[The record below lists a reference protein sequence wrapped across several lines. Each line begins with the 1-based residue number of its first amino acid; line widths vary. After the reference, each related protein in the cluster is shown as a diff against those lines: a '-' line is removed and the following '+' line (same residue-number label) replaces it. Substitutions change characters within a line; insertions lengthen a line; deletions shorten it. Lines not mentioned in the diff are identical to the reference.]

1 MRDYIN
7 LTKVTSK
14 LYLGMFIV
22 ALICM
27 LINTVF
33 ICVDYSDVKIG
44 ESIEHKITTEISKEK
59 ASNNENTYILP
70 EHGLDMSSA
79 ISNKVYE
86 IGFVITMAG
95 IMILMFVRRMCFVDT
110 RAREFE
116 LTFPVKKTALVM
128 HEYWFF
134 FLLITGI
141 TLLQGI
147 ILAIYQ
153 THYNSVWI
161 RIAGVNESAKFNDF
175 GMEKLYAYV
184 GIYILSLLISFTWI
198 FLCMTVCKN
207 AFAGGVISVFACYV
221 ISSIDEWVEFSEII
235 MCIFYSRFPGKY
247 YVDEIG
253 MYHLMNKDEV
263 EVWEQKKTY
272 IQNIINTII
281 HPSMRFDN
289 INRLNVVI
297 LISILL
303 VGIILVWIAGKKR
316 QFTRGGRFSYFK
328 VVEYLFAVIC
338 GGLWFTFVLD
348 RFWYVYDFDNYFY
361 EVALLSTLVVIAIII
376 YLLNPVKIKPDE
388 NRKFITKH
396 GLLARLNNSKRV
408 LIAVLTGII
417 YVFVKDLEMLS
428 TIISRADY
436 NYYESENPYE
446 VFGWDMGSY
455 AYSITKV
462 MIIILILSK
471 LYRYWSERK
480 GNIREFYE
488 TIPLT
493 RKKQKIRSILQ
504 DLAITMIPVVVSG
517 VFHMYVYLPNVIK
530 YDVTNNYNKYSQYMK
545 GILVVEILYLF
556 MLIGLLHLIEEMFV
570 NGLMRVFAY
579 GGVIMMIFISLEGAC
594 STFKHSYIDDAIY
607 NLLSM
612 EYSNEKCIS
621 YMVFYLIVGIILFV
635 ASVILAKNKELSRQC
650 FYFDFEKYLFSIM
663 IAFTVFMMSQ
673 PYVVAM
679 WHRAII
685 GVACILFSGVLVY
698 YAKMQKS

>member
-1 MRDYIN
+1 MMRDYIK

-33 ICVDYSDVKIG
+33 ICVDYSGVKIG

-59 ASNNENTYILP
+59 ALNDENIYILP
-70 EHGLDMSSA
+70 EHGLDISGA
-79 ISNKVYE
+79 ISDKVYE

-95 IMILMFVRRMCFVDT
+95 IMILMFIRRICFVDT

-134 FLLITGI
+134 FLLITGV

-153 THYNSVWI
+153 THYNNVWI
-161 RIAGVNESAKFNDF
+161 RIAGVNESAEFNGF
-175 GMEKLYAYV
+175 GIEKLYAYV

-198 FLCMTVCKN
+198 FLCVIVCKN
-207 AFAGGVISVFACYV
+207 EFVGGVTSVVACYV
-221 ISSIDEWVEFSEII
+221 ISSIDYWVDFSEII
-235 MCIFYSRFPGKY
+235 MCVFSSRVPAEYSI
-247 YVDEIG
+247 DEIG

-263 EVWEQKKTY
+263 EAWEQKKSY
-272 IQNIINTII
+272 IQEIINTII
-281 HPSMRFDN
+281 HPSERLEI
-289 INRLNVVI
+289 INGLHVAI
-297 LISILL
+297 LISMLLIGIL
-303 VGIILVWIAGKKR
+303 LVWIAGKKR
-316 QFTRGGRFSYFK
+316 HLTRGGRFAYFK
-328 VVEYLFAVIC
+328 VAEYLFAVIC
-338 GGLWFTFVLD
+338 GGLWFTFLSD
-348 RFWYVYDFDNYFY
+348 LFWYDFDKRFY
-361 EVALLSTLVVIAIII
+361 VVLSPLVVIAIII

-396 GLLARLNNSKRV
+396 GLLARLNDSKRV
-408 LIAVLTGII
+408 LIALLTGVV
-417 YVFVKDLEMLS
+417 YVFVKDSEMFS
-428 TIISRADY
+428 AIISRGEY
-436 NYYESENPYE
+436 YYYEDDPYE
-446 VFGWDMGSY
+446 VFSWDMGSY

-517 VFHMYVYLPNVIK
+517 VFQMYVYLPNVIK

-635 ASVILAKNKELSRQC
+635 ASVILAKNKELSRQG
-650 FYFDFEKYLFSIM
+650 FYFEFEKYLFSIM